1 MAYPVDSAKHGVDQP
16 YDALTTT
23 RSLSLTTAN
32 ATITLVSGVYD
43 LFHTAS
49 GAVAVRM
56 GAVAT
61 AVPPSTGAAE
71 VTGFLIP
78 AGAVASIAIDAAD
91 AAAGILHA
99 CTLASTGTMYLVRKV
114 LA

>member
-1 MAYPVDSAKHGVDQP
+1 MAYPTDSAKHGVDQP
-16 YDALTTT
+16 YDANTAT
-23 RSLSLTTAN
+23 RSLALTTAD

-43 LFHTAS
+43 LHHTAS

-61 AVPPSTGAAE
+61 AVPPSTGADE

-78 AGAVASIAIDAAD
+78 AGAVATIAIDATD
-91 AAAGILHA
+91 AAAGVLHA
-99 CTLASTGTMYLVRKV
+99 CTLASTGTLYLIRKV
-114 LA
+114 LS

>member
-1 MAYPVDSAKHGVDQP
+1 MPYPTDSAKRGVDQP
-16 YDALTTT
+16 YDAATTA
-23 RSLSLTTAN
+23 RSLSLTTGD
-32 ATITLVSGVYD
+32 ATITLASGVYD
-43 LFHTAS
+43 LHHTAA

-61 AVPPSTGAAE
+61 AVPPATGAAE

-78 AGAVASIAIDAAD
+78 AGGVASIAIDATDD
-91 AAAGILHA
+91 AAGVLHA
-99 CTLASTGTMYLVRKV
+99 CTLASTGTLYLIRKV